1 MRTKDELKKT
11 FIESTLKTTSNNINS
26 SKQLLINN
34 FKYLNLKLVI
44 RAVEK
49 KDIIYIEFIHIIRN
63 KVNIKHEIIKDT
75 RMNDKRL
82 FKTVMDIILNYLIIH
97 IRTLSYSTVYYINT
111 INFINILDREYIN
124 KYIKEFFQ
132 KRKKENKEDE
142 E

>member
-97 IRTLSYSTVYYINT
+97 IRTLS
-111 INFINILDREYIN
+111 
-124 KYIKEFFQ
+124 
-132 KRKKENKEDE
+132 
-142 E
+142 